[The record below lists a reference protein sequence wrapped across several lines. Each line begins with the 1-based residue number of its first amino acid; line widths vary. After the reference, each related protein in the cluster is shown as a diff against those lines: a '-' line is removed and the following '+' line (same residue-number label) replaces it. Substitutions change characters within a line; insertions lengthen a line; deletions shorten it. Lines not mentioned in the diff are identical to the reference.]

1 MIRRILT
8 ALMIAAAPAAS
19 QAADEA
25 ASLKVATELVEG
37 AHGAMTGT
45 DLGQTARDDALRT
58 VIAGAFAFDIWERF
72 LLKGRDEALTETER
86 AEFRALLPG
95 FLAKLYSDK
104 FGQGLEAKPEIEG
117 TRPARSDVMV
127 SATIPRANGKNL
139 PVEWRVRE
147 FAEAHKVIDVMVG
160 GISFLVLKREEFGA
174 VLDRDGAKGLLA
186 FMRKESL

>member
-8 ALMIAAAPAAS
+8 ALMIAAAPS
-19 QAADEA
+19 MSHAADETA
-25 ASLKVATELVEG
+25 ALQVATELVEG
-37 AHGAMTGT
+37 AHGAMTSPT
-45 DLGQTARDDALRT
+45 LGQEARDDALRT

-72 LLKGRDEALTETER
+72 LLKGREDALSDPER

-117 TRPARSDVMV
+117 ARPVRKDVMV
-127 SATIPRANGKNL
+127 SATIPRSNGKNL

-174 VLDRDGAKGLLA
+174 VLDRDGASGLLA
-186 FMRKESL
+186 FMREESL